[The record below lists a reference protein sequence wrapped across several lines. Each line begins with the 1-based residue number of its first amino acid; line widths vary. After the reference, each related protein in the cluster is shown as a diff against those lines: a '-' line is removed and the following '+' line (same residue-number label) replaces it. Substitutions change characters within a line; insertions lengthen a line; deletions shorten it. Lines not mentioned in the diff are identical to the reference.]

1 MTRLLVILCL
11 LLSGVAKGQVLTK
24 DALVEEFANISILI
38 SAEVLGCGHTNSER
52 ILKFNKFFDAYM
64 IETQT
69 ENGVT
74 QQTLEGLKMMTL
86 IVQHELVKSKFPEQ
100 GCNGLNT
107 TIHQFEHSMKF
118 ADSVYDYYT
127 PLLSL

>member
-1 MTRLLVILCL
+1 
-11 LLSGVAKGQVLTK
+11 
-24 DALVEEFANISILI
+24 
-38 SAEVLGCGHTNSER
+38 
-52 ILKFNKFFDAYM
+52 M

-100 GCNGLNT
+100 GCNGLNAA
-107 TIHQFEHSMKF
+107 IHQFEHSMKF